1 MAKGHWIFVVAMT
14 TLCVQAT
21 GNIDALE
28 KKMEMFERQLKSCD
42 TRLNSYEKQTGGL
55 KTKLENYGTR
65 LDNHDTR
72 LEKLEA
78 KPSRCGEWREVH
90 LFLYEI

>member
-1 MAKGHWIFVVAMT
+1 MVAVT

-21 GNIDALE
+21 GNTVTLE

-42 TRLNSYEKQTGGL
+42 TRLNSYEKQTGDL
-55 KTKLENYGTR
+55 KTTLESYGARLEN
-65 LDNHDTR
+65 HSTR

-78 KPSRCGEWREVH
+78 KPSRCGE
-90 LFLYEI
+90 